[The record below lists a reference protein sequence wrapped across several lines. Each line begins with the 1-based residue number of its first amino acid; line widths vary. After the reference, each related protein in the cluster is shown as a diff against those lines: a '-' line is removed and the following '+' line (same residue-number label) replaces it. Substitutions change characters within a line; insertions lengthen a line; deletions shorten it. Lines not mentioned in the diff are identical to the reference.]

1 MLTWEPLFQSIL
13 KNLAFKSSETFMCTV
28 ESNLSPV
35 LGEFAP
41 HFPVKYCHNYKVI
54 RHQKNNV
61 VKIQLW
67 TIGEYTAYLWNL
79 IMKKTQASLTLKE
92 SHTWPQSFPPN
103 WTYGIGGSYTNL
115 SLIPNDLS
123 KFTTGNIH
131 HVIRQ
136 SLMFMRLHDIIKKI

>member
-1 MLTWEPLFQSIL
+1 
-13 KNLAFKSSETFMCTV
+13 MCTV

-92 SHTWPQSFPPN
+92 SHTYDPKVSLLIELTELADHTPIYHSSQT
-103 WTYGIGGSYTNL
+103 TYRSSQQGIYT
-115 SLIPNDLS
+115 
-123 KFTTGNIH
+123 T
-131 HVIRQ
+131 
-136 SLMFMRLHDIIKKI
+136 